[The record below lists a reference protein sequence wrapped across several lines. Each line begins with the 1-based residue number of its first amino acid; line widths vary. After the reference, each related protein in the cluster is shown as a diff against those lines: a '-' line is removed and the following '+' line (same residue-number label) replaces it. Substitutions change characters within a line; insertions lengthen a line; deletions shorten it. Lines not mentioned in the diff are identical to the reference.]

1 MGVFGV
7 WKAIM
12 GTYRG
17 FRPFLGHFFLENF
30 GKFLRKFLEIFL
42 EKVEE
47 KVVSRGVLIIARK
60 VVQKVVQK
68 MGKIW

>member
-17 FRPFLGHFFLENF
+17 FRPFLGHFFSQFFWKFL
-30 GKFLRKFLEIFL
+30 GKFLVIFL
-42 EKVEE
+42 EKVGE
-47 KVVSRGVLIIARK
+47 KMLSRGVFIIA
-60 VVQKVVQK
+60 
-68 MGKIW
+68 

>member
-17 FRPFLGHFFLENF
+17 FRPFLGHFFSENF
-30 GKFLRKFLEIFL
+30 GKFLRKFLVIFL
-42 EKVEE
+42 EKVGE
-47 KVVSRGVLIIARK
+47 KVLSRGVL
-60 VVQKVVQK
+60 
-68 MGKIW
+68 